1 MDMIQINAL
10 KHFLTNG
17 VVQVNFE
24 KVDGTLRR
32 MNCTL
37 VTEYMKVLEDVES
50 SSKKR
55 ASNSSVASVWD
66 LDKNDW
72 RSFRYDS
79 VKSVIV
85 EGKEVKYG

>member
-10 KHFLTNG
+10 NHFLREG
-17 VVQVNFE
+17 IVEVNFE
-24 KVDGTLRR
+24 KSDGTLRK

-37 VTEYMKVLEDVES
+37 VPEYMHVEYS
-50 SSKKR
+50 EEKSKRKT
-55 ASNSSVASVWD
+55 NPNVASVWD

-79 VKSVIV
+79 VKSVNV
-85 EGKEVKYG
+85 GGREVNYG